1 MRGVEKSTEM
11 TGDGVVIVM
20 WFLRSIRI
28 MKGRVLLTEN
38 PFEGVSGYDM
48 VGLRLRVLNK
58 IEI

>member
-1 MRGVEKSTEM
+1 M